1 MLSSQELVQFR
12 RELHAYPE
20 TGWCEFVTT
29 FKVVQKLRSFGIE
42 PKFGRQI
49 INPEFVAGRNEKAV
63 EAAQKAALSKG
74 VSAEFLEQAGG
85 YTGVLATIETGRP
98 GPVLAIRFDMDCVDV
113 QEALE
118 AGHRPFDEGWAST
131 NPGHMHSCGH
141 DGHTT
146 MGIGLCSWLVENK
159 DKLCGTIKVLFQ
171 PAEEGVRGAR
181 PVAESGVLDDADYF
195 FGNHLGFNLP
205 TGTISPEPGL
215 FLASTKLDAEFVGLA
230 AHSGADPHKGKNAL
244 LAAATAALAVHG
256 IIRPVQE
263 TTALNVGTLHAGQGR
278 NVVAPNAFMQLEV
291 RGETEE
297 VNSYMREEAI
307 RKIKASA
314 DMYDCEVKIVKA
326 GEATEF
332 KPDRKAID
340 LVYEA
345 AIPVVGEEMIKKMDL
360 KLGSEDCT
368 ILLRRV
374 QQRGGVGT
382 FIIFGCET
390 KAGHHQRLF
399 DFDERV
405 LDVAVSFYKN
415 LVPMIC
421 GLK

>member
-1 MLSSQELVQFR
+1 M
-12 RELHAYPE
+12 
-20 TGWCEFVTT
+20 
-29 FKVVQKLRSFGIE
+29 VQKLRSFGIE

-63 EAAQKAALSKG
+63 EAAQKAALSQRRFRRIFG
-74 VSAEFLEQAGG
+74 AGG
-85 YTGVLATIETGRP
+85 RLYRRTCDDEPAVPVPYLPFGR
-98 GPVLAIRFDMDCVDV
+98 MDCVDV

-244 LAAATAALAVHG
+244 LAAERYT
-256 IIRPVQE
+256 E
-263 TTALNVGTLHAGQGR
+263 S
-278 NVVAPNAFMQLEV
+278 FV
-291 RGETEE
+291 RF
-297 VNSYMREEAI
+297 
-307 RKIKASA
+307 RK
-314 DMYDCEVKIVKA
+314 
-326 GEATEF
+326 
-332 KPDRKAID
+332 
-340 LVYEA
+340 
-345 AIPVVGEEMIKKMDL
+345 
-360 KLGSEDCT
+360 
-368 ILLRRV
+368 RR
-374 QQRGGVGT
+374 R
-382 FIIFGCET
+382 
-390 KAGHHQRLF
+390 
-399 DFDERV
+399 
-405 LDVAVSFYKN
+405 
-415 LVPMIC
+415 
-421 GLK
+421 